1 MPSSTVLMI
10 DTFQEGSY
18 LLRVK
23 TGSPFSDSQT
33 EEGMAS
39 HFSCQ
44 VHILGRKTSKN
55 TQKPTTF
62 QSGKIVQL

>member
-1 MPSSTVLMI
+1 MPSSTVSMM
-10 DTFQEGSY
+10 DRFQEGSY
-18 LLRVK
+18 LLRAK

-44 VHILGRKTSKN
+44 VYILGGKTSRN
-55 TQKPTTF
+55 AQKHTPF
-62 QSGKIVQL
+62 QDGKIVQL

>member
-1 MPSSTVLMI
+1 MPSSTVLMM

-18 LLRVK
+18 LLGAK

-44 VHILGRKTSKN
+44 VHILGGKTSRN

-62 QSGKIVQL
+62 QGGKIVQL